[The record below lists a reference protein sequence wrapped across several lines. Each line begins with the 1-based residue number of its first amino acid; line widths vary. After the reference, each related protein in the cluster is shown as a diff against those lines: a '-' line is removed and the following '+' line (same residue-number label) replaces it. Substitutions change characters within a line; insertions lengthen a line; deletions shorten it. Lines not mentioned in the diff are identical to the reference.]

1 MSFSIIEIF
10 SSEKF
15 NDPQYANIYVYCVL
29 FVHDIFGYLN
39 ILFTKCNNFCL
50 LMLIEMYL
58 LVHMLESNYK

>member
-39 ILFTKCNNFCL
+39 ILF
-50 LMLIEMYL
+50 I
-58 LVHMLESNYK
+58 YKM